1 MFDQMSMPVLFAVL
15 ISILALV
22 SIGVFVAVR
31 VLAERV
37 GAAKPTVVPAT
48 SARPELPASSPPASE
63 IATPA
68 GVQELD

>member
-31 VLAERV
+31 VLAEHV

-48 SARPELPASSPPASE
+48 SALPELPTSSPVASE

-68 GVQELD
+68 RVQELD